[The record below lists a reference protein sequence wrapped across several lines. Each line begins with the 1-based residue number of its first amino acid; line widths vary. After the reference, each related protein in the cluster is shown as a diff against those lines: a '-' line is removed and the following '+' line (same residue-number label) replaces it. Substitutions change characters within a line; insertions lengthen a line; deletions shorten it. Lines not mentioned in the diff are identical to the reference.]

1 MKKLL
6 KEAGNIENTINNFR
20 PPIFWKDKEIVK
32 KQVEIWT
39 LKEIYNLLEEITALE
54 INLKKNYEFS
64 NNLIFDVILSTSNT
78 SSN

>member
-6 KEAGNIENTINNFR
+6 KETGSIENTINNFR

-39 LKEIYNLLEEITALE
+39 LSEIYNLLEEITILE
-54 INLKKNYEFS
+54 VGLKKNYEFS